1 MLPANVTGVELK
13 GIRPRQFRKIKIPV
27 AEIIAEIMLVVVWVD
42 KNAVANPAHEQ
53 DHHDFLDNCFV
64 SPALE
69 QSDPKRLQNAF
80 HWVNMIFSKIDERC
94 DILFLGRQDNF

>member
-13 GIRPRQFRKIKIPV
+13 SIRPRQFRKIKIPV

-42 KNAVANPAHEQ
+42 KNAVANPAYEQ
-53 DHHDFLDNCFV
+53 DHHDFLDNRFV

-94 DILFLGRQDNF
+94 YILFLGRQDIF